1 MPTNPHNPKNEP
13 HTCDLVPIK
22 AVDCVAPLLSQ
33 LNAMSLLKRGTRVP
47 YKTVDH
53 FGPFST
59 HI

>member
-1 MPTNPHNPKNEP
+1 MPTNPHKNEP

-47 YKTVDH
+47 LYKTFDH
-53 FGPFST
+53 FDPFST